1 MVFTCFPF
9 AQKRKI
15 SPFSPKV
22 LLLGF
27 PNVGK
32 SLLFHR
38 LTGTY
43 VTVSNYPGT
52 SVELV
57 RGRGKMNGREAEI
70 IDTPGIYS
78 LSGQS
83 DEEKVTLKFLK
94 EEKPSLILFIAEAAA
109 FPRTLPL
116 LLQVKDLGF
125 PLLLVLNMLEEARKK
140 GICIDA
146 VSLGKKLRIPVAAAE
161 CAKKDEVERLK
172 KVIKEILSPSFTRQ
186 GLQSRQKKAFPEKR
200 VTSDFYE
207 QRTHE
212 KRLPDEIIPSGATFW
227 GEGNF
232 IKPHGKEN
240 FPFSYLSREGRL
252 HLLLINPWVGYP
264 LAFFLLFFCFYFLLG
279 LFGAGKMVRLLE
291 EKVFLEIVI
300 PCFRLWADKYIS
312 FFYLRE
318 LLAGEYGLIAVGLR
332 YSLAIVLPVVTIFFF
347 FFGLLEDCGYL
358 PRLSYLL
365 HRPLSYLGL
374 DGRGAIPLVMGFGCG
389 TMAVLVTR
397 LLETPRERFLATFL
411 LSLGIPC
418 SAQLG
423 LLVAILSPYPVM
435 LLLWGLS
442 CGILFAA
449 SGAIVN
455 RFYPGEKGCL
465 CCEFPPLRLPQISA
479 VFRKTSA
486 RLIWYLREILPFF
499 LLISLVF
506 QLMVTAGFIA
516 PLEEIF
522 FPFFQN
528 IGLPRESIPVFIFGF
543 LRRDYAAAGFY
554 DLVRQGILTPP
565 AALVGATVL
574 TLFFPC
580 IAQFT
585 LILKERGL
593 KEALLILLLIA
604 FISYGAGFILNTL
617 LSIVTAAGFPF

>member
-1 MVFTCFPF
+1 MLFALFPF

-15 SPFSPKV
+15 STPFPKV

-57 RGRGKMNGREAEI
+57 RGRGKINGREAEI

-83 DEEKVTLKFLK
+83 DEEKVTLKFLE

-116 LLQVKDLGF
+116 LLQVKNLGF

-140 GICIDA
+140 GISIDVA
-146 VSLGKKLRIPVAAAE
+146 SLRERLQIPVAAAE
-161 CAKKDEVERLK
+161 CVKKDEVERLK

-186 GLQSRQKKAFPEKR
+186 GLQSRQKKAFPEK
-200 VTSDFYE
+200 E
-207 QRTHE
+207 
-212 KRLPDEIIPSGATFW
+212 EI
-227 GEGNF
+227 F
-232 IKPHGKEN
+232 IKPHEEEILT
-240 FPFSYLSREGRL
+240 FSHLSREGRL

-279 LFGAGKMVRLLE
+279 LFGAGKIVRLLE

-300 PCFRLWADKYIS
+300 PCFRLWAEKYIG

-318 LLAGEYGLIAVGLR
+318 LLAGEYGLMAVGLR

-365 HRPLSYLGL
+365 HKPLSYLGL

-442 CGILFAA
+442 CGIFFAA
-449 SGAIVN
+449 SGAILN

-486 RLIWYLREILPFF
+486 RIIWYLREILPFF
-499 LLISLVF
+499 LFLSLVF
-506 QLMVTAGFIA
+506 QFMVTAGFIA
-516 PLEEIF
+516 PLEEILL
-522 FPFFQN
+522 PFFQN

-604 FISYGAGFILNTL
+604 FISYGAGFILNSL
-617 LSIVTAAGFPF
+617 LSVVTAAGFPS